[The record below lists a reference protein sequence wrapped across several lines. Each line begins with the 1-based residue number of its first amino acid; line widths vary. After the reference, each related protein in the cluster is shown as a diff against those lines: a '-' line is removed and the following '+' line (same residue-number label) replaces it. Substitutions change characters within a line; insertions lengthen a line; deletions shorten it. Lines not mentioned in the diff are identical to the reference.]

1 MTNLHRRTFLKGTLA
16 TAAVGLAAAAGL
28 LKPTTVLAA
37 EWPSAAF
44 DAKNLDE
51 AIKGLYKASARTAS
65 GSIVIT
71 AEPLAEIGNNV
82 PFAVS
87 TSLPNVDSM
96 SIFVEKNDR
105 PLVASLNL
113 KGAGGYFSL
122 RMKMARTSD
131 VHVVCRSGGKLYVA
145 KRNIKVTVGGCGG

>member
-16 TAAVGLAAAAGL
+16 TAAVGMAAAAGL

-44 DAKNLDE
+44 DATKFED
-51 AIKGLYKASARTAS
+51 AIKGLYKANARTAS

-131 VHVVCRSGGKLYVA
+131 VHVICRSGGKLYTA